1 MAAGVPWGRWLYPQR
16 EVVAMEARRIL
27 VVANQ
32 TLGGPTLRREL
43 QRQMDEGPCR
53 FTLLVPATHPHE
65 HATWTEE
72 DARALAH
79 RRLEAALASLREVG
93 AEVDGM
99 VGDESPVLAVN
110 DALIGNRF
118 DEIILSTLPSGA
130 SRWLKQDLPHRIER
144 RFKLPVTTVIAERMP
159 SPT

>member
-1 MAAGVPWGRWLYPQR
+1 
-16 EVVAMEARRIL
+16 MEARRIL

-32 TLGGPTLRREL
+32 TLGGANLKREL
-43 QRQMDEGPCR
+43 QRRIGEGECR

-72 DARALAH
+72 DARTLAQRH
-79 RRLEAALASLREVG
+79 LDAALEGLRETG

-99 VGDESPVLAVN
+99 VGDESPVLAIN

-118 DEIILSTLPSGA
+118 DEIILSTLPPGA
-130 SRWLKQDLPHRIER
+130 SRWLKQDLPRRVER
-144 RFKLPVTTVIAERMP
+144 RFNLPVTTVIAERLP
-159 SPT
+159 SSV